1 MRGGQR
7 HWQEVGGGTVIP
19 ALNDTPLGYLHPEE
33 RLAAA
38 LLAVMDQNQGQKN
51 DKDRRKDDP
60 LSSLKP
66 VASFDCKS
74 GALLW
79 GQLDTVL
86 DAKAN
91 LKNQREFDGAKQPD
105 CGPSG
110 TIWVADHKFH
120 CQAMKGRW
128 SKYYYEAEDKFL
140 FFCHDDSLTPRQL
153 VERGKKLRF
162 SRNPDPDADGGIF
175 VNRYDWGYHYRTPF
189 SAKWKTM
196 DNDII
201 LTDPS
206 WKLDVP
212 PLCGPDVPQ
221 LDLDYDEM
229 MGAPEVIL
237 PKLNAAWKT
246 VGSNTVAL
254 MDSDGEDCGL
264 FCSALY
270 GTEYLYG
277 RLIFNEMKQL
287 IGFGVT
293 AGTPGDGGEL
303 YGVHSQ

>member
-1 MRGGQR
+1 MT
-7 HWQEVGGGTVIP
+7 HWDLGDEVGGGTVILRV
-19 ALNDTPLGYLHPEE
+19 ALNDTPLRYLHPEE
-33 RLAAA
+33 RLEAA

-86 DAKAN
+86 DAKAD
-91 LKNQREFDGAKQPD
+91 LKNQREFDGAKPPD
-105 CGPSG
+105 SGRSG
-110 TIWVADHKFH
+110 TIWVAAHKFH

-128 SKYYYEAEDKFL
+128 SKYYYEQYSDGEKFL

-189 SAKWKTM
+189 SGK
-196 DNDII
+196 
-201 LTDPS
+201 
-206 WKLDVP
+206 
-212 PLCGPDVPQ
+212 
-221 LDLDYDEM
+221 
-229 MGAPEVIL
+229 
-237 PKLNAAWKT
+237 
-246 VGSNTVAL
+246 
-254 MDSDGEDCGL
+254 
-264 FCSALY
+264 
-270 GTEYLYG
+270 
-277 RLIFNEMKQL
+277 
-287 IGFGVT
+287 
-293 AGTPGDGGEL
+293 
-303 YGVHSQ
+303 